1 MLTEAPTNPKANREK
16 MTQIMFEA
24 LDVPKMYV
32 QIQAVLSLYVSG
44 RTTGVVLD
52 LGDGVAH
59 SKPVYEGFA
68 LPRLDLA
75 GRDLT
80 EYVIE
85 LLTEHGYSFTT
96 NAEKETVLDIKERL
110 TYVALD
116 YESEM
121 SEPDG
126 CSTEDRDLW
135 IPEIRKHCTNFGMK

>member
-1 MLTEAPTNPKANREK
+1 MMIL
-16 MTQIMFEA
+16 Q
-24 LDVPKMYV
+24 
-32 QIQAVLSLYVSG
+32 SG
-44 RTTGVVLD
+44 RPLM
-52 LGDGVAH
+52 DGKTARGA
-59 SKPVYEGFA
+59 SSPENPA
-68 LPRLDLA
+68 LTMPLPL
-75 GRDLT
+75 
-80 EYVIE
+80 
-85 LLTEHGYSFTT
+85 STT